1 MPTKIKIDALLSDL
15 SATDENGEKL
25 NLASQMRYKINGAYV
40 YVTVT
45 DDPSINARLREELQ
59 SVEAI
64 AEPESDD

>member
-1 MPTKIKIDALLSDL
+1 MPIKIKIDALISDL
-15 SATDENGEKL
+15 NATDENGNKL

-45 DDPSINARLREELQ
+45 DDTSIHARIREELQ